1 MLISS
6 NVQSAYQWAQ
16 PQKTSVRSAAKT
28 FSSEVLSNTQ
38 VSDQNDPVAVYQ
50 DLCAEY
56 SGITFRLEDKTKP
69 DSEIGY
75 KNSLHQIGNSF
86 GEPGQCSIS
95 IDISVIRQMQQD
107 PEYAEKVRG
116 ER

>member
-1 MLISS
+1 MLFSN

-28 FSSEVLSNTQ
+28 FSSEVLSNTR

-50 DLCAEY
+50 DLCAEFPD
-56 SGITFRLEDKTKP
+56 ITFRMEDKTRP

-75 KNSLHQIGNSF
+75 KNSLHQVGKNF
-86 GEPGQCSIS
+86 GEPGQYSIC
-95 IDISVIRQMQQD
+95 IDVSVIRQMQQN

>member
-50 DLCAEY
+50 DLCAE
-56 SGITFRLEDKTKP
+56 
-69 DSEIGY
+69 
-75 KNSLHQIGNSF
+75 
-86 GEPGQCSIS
+86 
-95 IDISVIRQMQQD
+95 
-107 PEYAEKVRG
+107 
-116 ER
+116 

>member
-28 FSSEVLSNTQ
+28 FSSEVLSKTRDSN
-38 VSDQNDPVAVYQ
+38 QNDPVAVYQ
-50 DLCAEY
+50 DLCAEFPD
-56 SGITFRLEDKTKP
+56 ITFRMEDKTRP

-75 KNSLHQIGNSF
+75 KNSLHQVGKNF
-86 GEPGQCSIS
+86 GEPGQYSIC
-95 IDISVIRQMQQD
+95 IDVSVIRQMQQN